1 MDSETSMSFAD
12 WLTYGADYNDIVCF
26 GVTEKGKIAALLSGY
41 SGGEHRAEL
50 LLLTE
55 ANIESADRAEA
66 SAGQE
71 NGQEETPDAAAQTLT
86 LAAFNLDVMMQGYIA
101 DYNKSHPECTI
112 EVVDYGEGDAGA
124 GMTRLNADIVAGNVP
139 DIIELSNVD
148 VGLYAALG
156 ILTDL
161 SPYLEAEEEF
171 KREDLIDSALSMH
184 MADGKLYGIPA
195 GVMAETLMAY
205 SEETV
210 GREEWTTEEFQAALA
225 RLPEGAEMIDNLSAL
240 GMLRIQLS
248 MNMDQY
254 IDYKTGTCSFDGE
267 SFRELLEFS
276 MTLGEGTIS
285 DVPEEER
292 LADGSLLLHRS
303 YLDGVSAFVSE
314 AGLFHGES
322 IQCVGY
328 PSADGGH
335 SYLTPY
341 GTMGITEACEDKAA
355 AWDFVRSLL
364 TEEFQKG
371 YMHFQIP
378 TLRSVIEEELDE
390 AQEMEKNMRESDP
403 SYIPVLSEENTEAF
417 WEMINTGKTTNSFN
431 RDVWNMI

>member
-1 MDSETSMSFAD
+1 MSFAD

-276 MTLGEGTIS
+276 MTLGGGNNFGRTGRGTTCRWLAAS
-285 DVPEEER
+285 ASVLSGWRFGVCQRSRTVSWRKYPVCR
-292 LADGSLLLHRS
+292 LSFGRWGPFLPHPLWN
-303 YLDGVSAFVSE
+303 
-314 AGLFHGES
+314 HGD
-322 IQCVGY
+322 Y
-328 PSADGGH
+328 
-335 SYLTPY
+335 
-341 GTMGITEACEDKAA
+341 
-355 AWDFVRSLL
+355 RSLR
-364 TEEFQKG
+364 G
-371 YMHFQIP
+371 
-378 TLRSVIEEELDE
+378 
-390 AQEMEKNMRESDP
+390 
-403 SYIPVLSEENTEAF
+403 
-417 WEMINTGKTTNSFN
+417 
-431 RDVWNMI
+431 